1 MDDTNFHSFYDYQQS
16 VGEIEKYNSEGGIR
30 RTYIRYELYN
40 CPVDSDKAAGLVVNL
55 KVRGFELL
63 VGGCNAKVKSYLS
76 STLNSIDSI
85 LFYTGLNPGGEC
97 IKNMYIYIYLL
108 IFVYIVIIECILLCL
123 HIKKYF
129 HFHSVYYIIKS
140 QLHY

>member
-1 MDDTNFHSFYDYQQS
+1 MDNTDFHSFYDYQQS

-30 RTYIRYELYN
+30 RTFIRYELYN
-40 CPVDSDKAAGLVVNL
+40 CPVDSDKAAGLVVKL

-97 IKNMYIYIYLL
+97 IKNMYIYYLYL
-108 IFVYIVIIECILLCL
+108 YYIIECILHYLL
-123 HIKKYF
+123 IKKFF
-129 HFHSVYYIIKS
+129 HFPSVYYIIRY
-140 QLHY
+140 QLQY

>member
-1 MDDTNFHSFYDYQQS
+1 MHDDKFLTSDYSSTPNKIAQETDYIGIAFILDLDDTNFHSFYDYQQS

-97 IKNMYIYIYLL
+97 IKNMYIYIY
-108 IFVYIVIIECILLCL
+108 IC
-123 HIKKYF
+123 
-129 HFHSVYYIIKS
+129 
-140 QLHY
+140 